1 MFDAK
6 NYESFSNL
14 HKWHSDVLNY
24 CKKQDKKFAIVLVG
38 LKRKTRTV
46 NSFSVELDQ
55 IETFQQEHEYIIN
68 YCEIDLSDNIENIK
82 EPFQL
87 LLEYFL
93 TFNDSRILSTDYF
106 ESNKSDRIIL
116 KNDADNKMDRK
127 SFSNNFSRKDSTKN
141 EEQEQEKSCCSLI

>member
-68 YCEIDLSDNIENIK
+68 YCEIDLSDNIENI
-82 EPFQL
+82 
-87 LLEYFL
+87 
-93 TFNDSRILSTDYF
+93 N
-106 ESNKSDRIIL
+106 L
-116 KNDADNKMDRK
+116 KNPVYKDFFEKIKTENE
-127 SFSNNFSRKDSTKN
+127 KDSIYPFWLFEFLN
-141 EEQEQEKSCCSLI
+141 